1 MLPIDRDG
9 LPRRCTRRVVLR
21 AGVATAASAV
31 TWGCTSSAP
40 VSDASTPASTPDW
53 HERLAGPTLALLGE
67 VHDNGEHHRLR
78 AAALR
83 TAIERGWRP
92 AIVMEQFDF
101 DRQRDID
108 RARSERPADAKY
120 LIAQAGG
127 DANWLWV
134 HYEAFVA
141 LALQHRLPLLAGN
154 LPRSTVSRLAR
165 DDYATVLGAERVTT
179 WRLSETPDAAWQAA
193 QEREID
199 LGHCGALP
207 QRLWPALARAQFA
220 RDAAMAHLLAQQA
233 SQGAV
238 LLAGNG
244 HVRRD
249 LGVPRWLQRHGTPA
263 ALVVGYVERGTP
275 PVRGRYDE
283 VVITAATPR
292 GDPCEAFKA
301 RPPRSNSTAAPSN
314 ADRT

>member
-9 LPRRCTRRVVLR
+9 WPRRCTRRWVLR
-21 AGVATAASAV
+21 SGVATAASAV
-31 TWGCTSSAP
+31 VGGCTSGAP
-40 VSDASTPASTPDW
+40 AHDASAAASSPASAPDW

-83 TAIERGWRP
+83 AAIERGWRP
-92 AIVMEQFDF
+92 AIVMEQFDL

-108 RARSERPADAKY
+108 RARAERPADAKHV
-120 LIAQAGG
+120 ITQAGG

-154 LPRSTVSRLAR
+154 LPRAMVSRLAR
-165 DDYATVLGAERVTT
+165 DDYAAVLGAERVSA
-179 WRLSETPDAAWQAA
+179 WRLHESPDAAWQAA

-220 RDAAMAHLLAQQA
+220 RDAAMAHLLTQHA

-263 ALVVGYVERGTP
+263 ALVVGYIERGTP
-275 PVRGRYDE
+275 QARGRYDE
-283 VVITAATPR
+283 VVVTAATPR

-301 RPPRSNSTAAPSN
+301 RPRAAPSN